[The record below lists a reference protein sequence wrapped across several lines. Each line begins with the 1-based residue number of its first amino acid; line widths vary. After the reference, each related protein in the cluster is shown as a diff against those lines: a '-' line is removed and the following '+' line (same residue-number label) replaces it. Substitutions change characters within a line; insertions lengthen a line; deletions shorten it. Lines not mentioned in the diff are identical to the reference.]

1 MFNFTRILLPL
12 ALLFLSACA
21 SPSLEFRG
29 ATQQAVTMGGDEIT
43 VFYTRE
49 RAQAIRTNWRN
60 KLQRK
65 NGISRMVQAIQTVT
79 GCLPRLK
86 TLQGDD
92 VVVTVSLTCPQVT
105 TS

>member
-1 MFNFTRILLPL
+1 MPL

-21 SPSLEFRG
+21 SPSPEFRG
-29 ATQQAVTMGGDEIT
+29 AIQNTVTMGGDQIT

-60 KLQRK
+60 KSQRK
-65 NGISRMVQAIQTVT
+65 DAISRLVKAIEITTRCQ
-79 GCLPRLK
+79 PRLK
-86 TLQGDD
+86 TLQGDE